1 MMGYSITMQFEK
13 VRIPYEYCG
22 AAIDGLAA
30 AREKNPSWA
39 HASGNHA
46 NSLEGMAPHIATW
59 YAGRTRCGSH
69 ANSLEGM
76 ALEWGFGIRIFR
88 DGIYIV
94 EFHDEK
100 WGDEYEVFFDI
111 IAPYVTE
118 HAVVTVSP
126 NGEDGLPWRYVFR
139 DDRAV
144 VEHAVLTWVPGRC
157 A

>member
-1 MMGYSITMQFEK
+1 MGYSITMQFEK

-39 HASGNHA
+39 HASGN
-46 NSLEGMAPHIATW
+46 
-59 YAGRTRCGSH
+59 H

-118 HAVVTVSP
+118 HAVVTVLP